1 MKLENA
7 FTIDA
12 PADEVWTTMLDLER
26 VAGCVP
32 GSEVIGP
39 SSDGGLEANIRVKV
53 GPMSIKYRGS
63 VVIVE
68 QDRASRRAVMQA
80 KAKEAQGQGTATA
93 DMVMLVRDASP
104 VEVSIVTDLD
114 VTGRVAQMGRGVMQ
128 DVAGRVIA
136 DFATGLRA
144 MIVAERAVRGDTG
157 PATGETSK
165 PRFDGHPEQSAA
177 ASGVPTP
184 RLTPATAVGLSSEAS
199 PRQAI
204 GVGALIGAVLGGRL
218 RALARW
224 LRQLVGGR

>member
-12 PADEVWTTMLDLER
+12 PVDEVWTAMLDLER

-39 SSDGGLEANIRVKV
+39 SSDGGLEANIRIKV
-53 GPMSIKYRGS
+53 GPMSMKYRGV

-68 QDRASRRAVMQA
+68 QERASRRAVMQA
-80 KAKEAQGQGTATA
+80 KAREAQGQGTATA

-136 DFATGLRA
+136 DFAKGLQA
-144 MIVAERAVRGDTG
+144 MILAEGTG
-157 PATGETSK
+157 SGVPEPATSDVQVA
-165 PRFDGHPEQSAA
+165 PPHGHPEPNGANAGS
-177 ASGVPTP
+177 TP
-184 RLTPATAVGLSSEAS
+184 RLTPATAVGVRSAHS
-199 PRQAI
+199 PGNAI
-204 GVGALIGAVLGGRL
+204 GAGGLLSAVIGGRL

-224 LRQLVGGR
+224 LRQMVGGR